1 MNTNYILIDSKY
13 RSSKNDS
20 TSKFRY
26 ILPYPIKIS
35 NFIKINYAFIPRCN
49 YLINS
54 KNNIIQINFNSEN
67 NTNSKLKI
75 ILESQNYTPFT
86 LATYINNY
94 ASNIYGFNCSYNQFT
109 YKFEF
114 VSNVDFNIDF
124 SQSNFH
130 KLLGLD
136 KTIYQSNNKKFVSN
150 LINFNSPYYLNINFA
165 NINYNNLLGNTSS
178 NSFGFIVP
186 CSGDTNFGDIIQYHN
201 VDYNIS
207 FIVNDLLLSYIDI
220 IITDDNNEIF
230 DNNNMDWWAVLS
242 YQ

>member
-20 TSKFRY
+20 PSKFRY
-26 ILPYPIKIS
+26 ILPNPIKVS
-35 NFIKINYAFIPRCN
+35 SFIKINYAYIPRCN

-54 KNNIIQINFNSEN
+54 KNNFIQINFNN
-67 NTNSKLKI
+67 DTKLNI
-75 ILESQNYTPFT
+75 YIESQNYTPNT

-94 ASNIYGFNCSYNQFT
+94 GNNINGFTCSYNQFS

-114 VSNVDFNIDF
+114 VAIVDFNIDF

-150 LINFNSPYYLNINFA
+150 VINFNSPYYLNINLA
-165 NINYNNLLGNTSS
+165 NINYNNLIGNTSS

-186 CSGDTNFGDIIQYHN
+186 CSGKTNFGEIIQYHN
-201 VDYNIS
+201 VDYNIT
-207 FIVNDLLLSYIDI
+207 FRVNDILLTYIDI
-220 IITDDNNEIF
+220 IISDDNNEIF
-230 DNNNMDWWAVLS
+230 ENNNMDWWAVLS